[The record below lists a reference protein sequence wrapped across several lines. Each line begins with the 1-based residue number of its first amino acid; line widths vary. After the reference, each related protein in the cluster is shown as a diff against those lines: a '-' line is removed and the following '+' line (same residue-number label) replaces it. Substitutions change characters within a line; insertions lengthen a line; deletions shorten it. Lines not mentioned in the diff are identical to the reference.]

1 MKCSLYGSLPPLP
14 RHAIAENDL
23 LLVNVDCQNAFWRG
37 FQVVNG
43 CRIFEALLFFL
54 QRQFPH
60 LSQGYP
66 NGELEKLKEKA
77 DLVRVEENW
86 KNQKILKNQKKL
98 ITWNARF
105 AISKP
110 WLALISG
117 DR

>member
-1 MKCSLYGSLPPLP
+1 LERLSGGKRLQNIRSTSFLSTK
-14 RHAIAENDL
+14 AIS
-23 LLVNVDCQNAFWRG
+23 AFY
-37 FQVVNG
+37 
-43 CRIFEALLFFL
+43 
-54 QRQFPH
+54 P
-60 LSQGYP
+60 QGYP

-110 WLALISG
+110 
-117 DR
+117 